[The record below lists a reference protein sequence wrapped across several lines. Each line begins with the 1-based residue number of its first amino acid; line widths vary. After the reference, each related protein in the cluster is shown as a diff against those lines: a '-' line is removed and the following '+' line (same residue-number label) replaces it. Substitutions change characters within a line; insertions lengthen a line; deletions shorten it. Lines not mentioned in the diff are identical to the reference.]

1 MPQEKEKDISHE
13 TMSKNNQ
20 IKNQSHEP
28 RFWNNEMVNF
38 MAFKRTI
45 KINN

>member
-1 MPQEKEKDISHE
+1 MPQGKEQDISHE
-13 TMSKNNQ
+13 TMSKNKQ
-20 IKNQSHEP
+20 INNQSHEP
-28 RFWNNEMVNF
+28 RSWNNEMVNF